1 MRHATTLLVLAIAWG
16 AFSFGA
22 VYDWAYWP
30 LALALTAVASVGLFV
45 PLPGETRS
53 GFGIRD
59 SGFGGRDSGF
69 GIRSGVGALTASSL
83 VLGAA
88 MSAVGTAILL
98 QLVPLKFDLLRSLS
112 PETMRLLGQFDLQV
126 RSGAASTH
134 PTSIAPALTSTALL
148 LFGSMALTMLG
159 TARLLSLGG
168 AKPVAESIVVV
179 GVALALAGIVQQPLF
194 TGKIYGLWTPFGEGS
209 PYGPFVNKNHFAGW
223 MLMALPLALG
233 LLCGGIARAM
243 RGVRHRWRDR
253 LLWFSSPAAN
263 RLILTGSAAIL
274 MALSLVLTMSRS
286 GIAALAL
293 SLFITGIVVL
303 RRQRDRGRKAV
314 AIAYLVFVAVVVVAW
329 VGTEAIVDRFTQT
342 DWTEFNGRYGAWTDA
357 SNIFARFPV
366 AGTGLNT
373 YGTAT
378 VFYQQHDMEHH
389 YVQAH
394 NDYLQLAA
402 EGGFLVL
409 VPATIALVVFVAAVR
424 RRFASETSTMAYW
437 LRVGAVTGLVAIAL
451 QETVEFSLQ
460 MPGNAA
466 LCATLCGIAL
476 HRAPS
481 KKQLDN
487 RVME

>member
-1 MRHATTLLVLAIAWG
+1 MRGRGSRRAIFVTFTIAKPSETPRNASVSIARHATTMLVVAIAWG

-45 PLPGETRS
+45 PVPAQTL
-53 GFGIRD
+53 
-59 SGFGGRDSGF
+59 
-69 GIRSGVGALTASSL
+69 AASRL
-83 VLGAA
+83 ALGAA
-88 MSAVGTAILL
+88 MAAVGAAFLL
-98 QLVPLKFDLLRSLS
+98 QLVPLTFNLLRSLS
-112 PETMRLLGQFDLQV
+112 PETMRLLEQLDLQV
-126 RSGAASTH
+126 RSGAAPTH
-134 PTSIAPALTSTALL
+134 PMSIDPALTSTGLL
-148 LFGSMALTMLG
+148 LFGSMALTMFG
-159 TARLLSLGG
+159 TARLLSLRG
-168 AKPVAESIVVV
+168 AKSVVESIVVV
-179 GVALALAGIVQQPLF
+179 GVVLALTGIVLRPLF
-194 TGKIYGLWTPFGEGS
+194 TGKIYGFWTPIGEGD
-209 PYGPFVNKNHFAGW
+209 PFGPFVNKNHFAGW
-223 MLMALPLALG
+223 MLMTLPLALG

-243 RGVRHRWRDR
+243 VGVKPRWRDR
-253 LLWFSSPAAN
+253 LLWFSSPDAN

-286 GIAALAL
+286 GIAALTL
-293 SLFITGIVVL
+293 SLFITGTSVL

-314 AIAYLVFVAVVVVAW
+314 ALAYLVLVAVVVVGW
-329 VGTEAIVDRFTQT
+329 VGAETIVSRFAQT
-342 DWTEFNGRYGAWTDA
+342 DWSEFNGRAGAWTDA
-357 SNIFARFPV
+357 LNIAARFPV

-378 VFYQQHDMEHH
+378 VFYQQHDVEHH
-389 YVQAH
+389 YAQAH

-402 EGGFLVL
+402 EGGFLIL
-409 VPATIALVVFVAAVR
+409 IPAAVAVVAFIAAVR
-424 RRFASETSTMAYW
+424 HRFASETSTMAYW

-481 KKQLDN
+481 RKH
-487 RVME
+487 